1 MILGEGAR
9 DRGAN
14 AHLIDPTLPGV
25 GYVRM
30 ETSPAPVRVRAAYVS
45 DDDIT
50 AMADVYSSDFSS
62 DGGVG

>member
-14 AHLIDPTLPGV
+14 AHLIDPDFPGV
-25 GYVRM
+25 AYVRM
-30 ETSPAPVRVRAAYVS
+30 EGSPAPVRVRAAYVS

-50 AMADVYSSDFSS
+50 AMASAYGSEV
-62 DGGVG
+62 V

>member
-45 DDDIT
+45 DDDIA
-50 AMADVYSSDFSS
+50 AMASAHGSEVI
-62 DGGVG
+62 